1 MFLKQR
7 ISDSFLHIFL
17 ILLVIIFEAETYVNG
32 AFGVGGG
39 GAHLLAQSPINH
51 SNTQ

>member
-32 AFGVGGG
+32 AFGGG

>member
-32 AFGVGGG
+32 AFGGGG
-39 GAHLLAQSPINH
+39 VHFYSRNLP
-51 SNTQ
+51 